1 MFKLLITH
9 CKKIILKT
17 KVPNFSL
24 KKFITN
30 TKIDQLFYLLIISD
44 LVFILLHCLVRLG
57 VFEQYYKI
65 LSLNI
70 DQSMPEAFQYVKE
83 LWVVLLMGIAYLKR
97 KETVY
102 LIWTLL
108 FTFFLVDDFAGV
120 HEHLGGVIALLPAM
134 DFISKDVGEFLGVA
148 LIGLLFLG
156 IFLIAFFKS
165 KRKVR
170 RASVTLGFL
179 VSALL
184 FFGIAVDL
192 IHAAFRGSSLVI
204 YEFLALVEDGGEM
217 LVMTLILWFA
227 INMKHF
233 NKSLYKKGYQ
243 PFPRLFP
250 KLVL

>member
-1 MFKLLITH
+1 MF
-9 CKKIILKT
+9 
-17 KVPNFSL
+17 P
-24 KKFITN
+24 KFNISRIITN
-30 TKIDQLFYLLIISD
+30 TKVDQLLYLLILSD

-57 VFEQYYKI
+57 VFERYYKI

-83 LWVVLLMGIAYLKR
+83 LWIVLLLTITYIKK
-97 KETVY
+97 KEAVY

-108 FTFFLVDDFAGV
+108 FIFFLVDDFAGI
-120 HEHLGGVIALLPAM
+120 HENLGGFIAEITSSLN
-134 DFISKDVGEFLGVA
+134 FISKDLGEFLGVA
-148 LIGLLFLG
+148 IIGLAFLVVFLFV
-156 IFLIAFFKS
+156 FFRA
-165 KRKVR
+165 KRKDK

-192 IHAAFRGSSLVI
+192 IHAAFRGSSMVI

-217 LVMTLILWFA
+217 LVMTLILWYS

-233 NKSLYKKGYQ
+233 NKSLYKKGYR
-243 PFPRLFP
+243 PFP
-250 KLVL
+250 KLLPKLTL

>member
-1 MFKLLITH
+1 M
-9 CKKIILKT
+9 KT
-17 KVPNFSL
+17 KIPNLSIKRFL
-24 KKFITN
+24 TN
-30 TKIDQLFYLLIISD
+30 SKVDQLFYLLILSD

-57 VFEQYYKI
+57 IFERYYKI

-83 LWVVLLMGIAYLKR
+83 LWIVLLLIITYIKR
-97 KETVY
+97 KEAVY

-108 FTFFLVDDFAGV
+108 FTFFLIDDFAGI
-120 HEHLGGVIALLPAM
+120 HENLGGIISKGTSFIPAM
-134 DFISKDVGEFLGVA
+134 DFISKDLGEFLGVA
-148 LIGLLFLG
+148 IIGLIFLG
-156 IFLIAFFKS
+156 VFLIAFFKS
-165 KRKVR
+165 KRKGR

-192 IHAAFRGSSLVI
+192 IHAAFRGSSMVI

-233 NKSLYKKGYQ
+233 NKSLYSKGYQ
-243 PFPRLFP
+243 PLPRLFP
-250 KLVL
+250 KLEL